1 MSSRTAKVT
10 ERDPISK
17 ITKTKTKTAPR
28 TPPTYAS
35 GHFYLFEAE
44 PVPLVEHEQHQRLEE
59 RHLELLLALEEK
71 EAITGTV
78 FSHTASYRS
87 LLCVRGFGDSGL
99 TDSHRGRRNYVP
111 DHKTLTILMENE
123 MTMGI
128 PLRNSCLALDMA
140 AHACE
145 PAVWCAHCSLHLTS
159 LLRHQ
164 DYLLAAVTVFK
175 TMPCYVIPGWPS
187 TFYPQASAS

>member
-1 MSSRTAKVT
+1 MSSRTAKVI

-71 EAITGTV
+71 EVITV

-175 TMPCYVIPGWPS
+175 TMPCYIIPGWPS
-187 TFYPQASAS
+187 TFYPPASAS